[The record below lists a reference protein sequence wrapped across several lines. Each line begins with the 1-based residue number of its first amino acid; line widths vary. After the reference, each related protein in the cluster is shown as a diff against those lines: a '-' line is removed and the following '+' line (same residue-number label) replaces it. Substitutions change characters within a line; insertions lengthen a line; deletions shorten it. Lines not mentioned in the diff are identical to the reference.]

1 MIAPFEGPPRN
12 RMSQPRPRQP
22 KERQP
27 KGRPGPQSP
36 AARWTLRGLV
46 TLPLV
51 GLTVSAG
58 VYFASVYHLLR
69 AHLVPIAEAE
79 LTRQTGHEVRIGG
92 ADFSRRGA
100 LVLTDIAIANRA
112 TFAAGGGEATLAAR
126 RLTIDYNLRSL
137 IFDSGNAAHAL
148 GDITLEQPTLL
159 VERLSSTQFN
169 FSDFL
174 KPKTTKTSK
183 PFVGRI
189 LVHNGLLR
197 FRDFNAPDR
206 GKRPALNTLTAV
218 DGTIDF
224 FSTRNVYF
232 DVRGRGA
239 SAENRFDSLLV
250 NGDVSRLVAGR
261 YRGHVVAANADAA
274 YWTDYF
280 KAFPQ
285 ARIIRGRADAD
296 VSLANEGVSPPPGRL
311 LDLSGNIAVRHVT
324 ILASNKKLLAQ
335 PLEDL
340 TGTTAFTGAGL
351 SLDAHGRVAGQ
362 LLAVAGTVFDFQHPQ
377 VAVSA
382 SSPRLDPV
390 RLAAALPV
398 LKLPPGFKVSPGPV
412 RASFTGTPGNP
423 TITVSATVP
432 AVVYL
437 GNQATNLVAQATY
450 ANKILSIPTATFRL
464 NGTGQAALRG
474 TVGTTGA
481 KPVLLL
487 AGTVR
492 GVDLARLR
500 LPPAVKAKNLNL
512 GGLADVQFL
521 ADNRGRPLS
530 VVANVSAAN
539 LHLRQTTLRSLAGR
553 VAWTQGG
560 AITLTRLVARDA
572 GGTAA
577 ASGTIP
583 VGGAAGRWNLNVR
596 TAGLDIAGLL
606 RPYSRVA
613 LSGRAAFDGK
623 VVGPASAPQVVGAVR
638 LIEPRFGRYAA
649 DLVTGNL
656 TAGLDG
662 VRLGDVTLRRFPTE
676 ARLDGTVTQL
686 SGTNPL
692 LALKVHL
699 SEGDVADFL
708 HLAESASAPSPKTAR
723 TLTASLPNL
732 TGTATGDFRITG
744 RLKAPAVSG
753 HAGVTDATV
762 GNYRL
767 DRVAADIHY
776 ADGVLRVENGVIQSE
791 AATLRAGGERTA
803 GGILRARFT
812 ASGLDLARFDSLL
825 KPYADVE
832 GTLALAGR
840 FDGTPQVPHVALTS
854 VTVPDLVVDGQ
865 TFAPLSLAGRYD
877 DGVLTQTGLPWRFLV
892 SAPTDYAGEAGGPV
906 EYDVNALRLTLPN
919 LGHPQRGGAISLAAA
934 IPTAAPERLSHVFA
948 TLRAGQFAR
957 TPAGR
962 KFLAQLAG
970 LPQPIAGTFALPRVT
985 LNGPLTALT
994 ARADLSAQTLTLG
1007 ETKVSGLTA
1016 SLAYTAGARPSGAVT
1031 AGATNLLLGGVP
1043 IGAASADVDYRDRTV
1058 TVHQLRATNE
1068 RAFLNASGK
1077 ANLDGAITAS
1087 LDASNIPLAP
1097 LRLAPYFNPQD
1108 NDLAHARQATLDAAL
1123 GALPREIS
1131 ALSVNV
1137 SGPTRSPNLVGSVS
1151 LSNPEGSA
1159 LKAAA
1164 PKAASGKKASGKG
1177 GPGKEVVS
1185 ADAPAYA
1192 LDSVRSGT
1200 ITLASSAPDAP
1211 KVLTVSDLS
1220 AFKNGRLV
1228 ATLAGSLPLLDA
1240 AKPEEAARLPDRDLH
1255 AVLNV
1260 QDLAA
1265 LAGFA
1270 PGALDP
1276 KKTGGRLSVNANF
1289 GGGGLTGLATITN
1302 ASVGLADFDTSVN
1315 KINGIVVLTDNK
1327 ATIQSFTGQSSK
1339 GGGFSLAGGAAL
1351 LGSQSLNLRLT
1362 ARDLG
1367 VDENSKQNALAKS
1380 FGSALKATINGAL
1393 TVAGPFLT
1401 PAIATPPDAPIVI
1414 SNAAGTLP
1422 SPTGGADDVK
1432 KPSKFNPSFD
1442 VALQL
1447 GGGRTKTVR
1456 VQGGLLQAEA
1466 SGRVRLQGRLSA
1478 PRFGG
1483 TLRIARGQ
1491 FVLPPSTLLKI
1502 VKPRDTGSL
1511 SLGGNVNNYVTV
1523 EYPREDENGV
1533 PGVQTNVNIWAQTT
1547 VSPSQA
1553 TLAQYRSVAGN
1564 GIGET
1569 APQGNTALA
1578 GGSPLGGARQRYTI
1592 TVHIYGLLGSTDP
1605 AKLHTDFSSSPGGL
1619 TKAQMVA
1626 ALVPASALVAAAG
1639 GGAGGQ
1645 NILEDQFKTA
1655 LANVAIPTLLTPITQ
1670 SVASALGLEDVNVT
1684 YDPSQ
1689 PVFVTVTK
1697 QIGPKLEVIFSRS
1710 FGARG
1715 ATDQTLLPPQYTLK
1729 LGYDITSR
1737 YRIGV
1742 STDDQKNNTVT
1753 LEGVLRF

>member
-1 MIAPFEGPPRN
+1 M
-12 RMSQPRPRQP
+12 
-22 KERQP
+22 
-27 KGRPGPQSP
+27 
-36 AARWTLRGLV
+36 RGLV

-51 GLTVSAG
+51 GLSVSAG

-92 ADFSRRGA
+92 ADFSRRGV
-100 LVLTDIAIANRA
+100 LVLTDIAVANKA
-112 TFAAGGGEATLAAR
+112 TFAAGRGEATLAAR
-126 RLTIDYNLRSL
+126 RLTVDYNLHSL

-148 GDITLEQPTLL
+148 GDITLDRPSLL
-159 VERLSSTQFN
+159 VERLSSTKFN

-174 KPKTTKTSK
+174 KPKTTQTSK

-206 GKRPALNTLTAV
+206 GKRPALSTLTSV
-218 DGTIDF
+218 EGTADF

-232 DVRGRGA
+232 DVCGHGTA
-239 SAENRFDSLLV
+239 AENRFDNLLV

-261 YRGHVVAANADAA
+261 YRGHVVATNADAA

-296 VSLANEGVSPPPGRL
+296 VSLANLGVTPPPGRL

-324 ILASNKKLLAQ
+324 ILASDKKLLAL

-340 TGTTAFTGAGL
+340 TGTAAFTGAGL
-351 SLDAHGRVAGQ
+351 SLDAHALLAGQ
-362 LLAVAGTVFDFQHPQ
+362 SLSVAGTVFDFHSPQ
-377 VAVSA
+377 VAVTA

-398 LKLPPGFKVSPGPV
+398 LNLPPGLTVSPGPV

-423 TITVSATVP
+423 TITVSATAP
-432 AVVYL
+432 AVVYA
-437 GNQATNLVAQATY
+437 GNQATNLTAQATY
-450 ANKILSIPTATFRL
+450 ANKILSIPAATFRL
-464 NGTGQAALRG
+464 NGTGQAALQG
-474 TVGTTGA
+474 TVDTTGA

-487 AGTVR
+487 AGAVR

-500 LPPAVKAKNLNL
+500 LPPTVKVKLNL

-521 ADNRGRPLS
+521 ADNQGRPLS

-539 LHLRQTTLRSLAGR
+539 LHIRETTLRSLAGR
-553 VAWTQGG
+553 VAWTQGKD
-560 AITLTRLVARDA
+560 ITLTRLVARDA
-572 GGTAA
+572 GGMAA
-577 ASGTIP
+577 VSGTIP
-583 VGGAAGRWNLNVR
+583 AGGAAGRWNLNVR
-596 TAGLDIAGLL
+596 TAGLDIAALL

-623 VVGPASAPQVVGAVR
+623 VVGPANAPQVVGAAR

-656 TAGLDG
+656 TVGLNG
-662 VRLGDVTLRRFPTE
+662 VRLQDVTLRRFPTE

-686 SGTNPL
+686 SGTNPA
-692 LALKVHL
+692 LALNVHL

-723 TLTASLPNL
+723 ALTASLPNL
-732 TGTATGDFRITG
+732 SGTATGDFRITG
-744 RLKAPAVSG
+744 RLKTLVVSG

-762 GNYRL
+762 GDYRL
-767 DRVAADIHY
+767 DRVAADVHY
-776 ADGVLRVENGVIQSE
+776 ANGVLRVENGVVRSE
-791 AATLRAGGERTA
+791 AATLRASGERTA
-803 GGILRARFT
+803 GGILRARFA

-825 KPYADVE
+825 KPSADVD
-832 GTLALAGR
+832 GTLAFTGR
-840 FDGTPQVPHVALTS
+840 FDGTPAAPHVVLSAL
-854 VTVPDLVVDGQ
+854 TVPDLVVDEQ

-877 DGVLTQTGLPWRFLV
+877 DGVLTQTGAPWRFIV
-892 SAPTDYAGEAGGPV
+892 APPTDYAGEAGGSV
-906 EYDVNALRLTLPN
+906 EYDVNALRLTLPTPA
-919 LGHPQRGGAISLAAA
+919 HPQRAASLALSAA
-934 IPTAAPERLSHVFA
+934 IPAAAPERLSHVFA
-948 TLRAGQFAR
+948 TIRAGRFAR

-962 KFLAQLAG
+962 KLLAQLAN
-970 LPQPIAGTFALPRVT
+970 LPQPISGTFALPRVT
-985 LNGPLTALT
+985 VDGPLTALT

-1007 ETKVSGLTA
+1007 ETKVGGLTA
-1016 SLAYTAGARPSGAVT
+1016 SLAYTAGTRPSGSVT
-1031 AGATNLLLGGVP
+1031 AGATSLLAAGVL

-1058 TVHQLRATNE
+1058 TVHHLRATSE

-1077 ANLDGAITAS
+1077 ASLDGDLAAS
-1087 LDASNIPLAP
+1087 LDASNIPLALLGTAFP
-1097 LRLAPYFNPQD
+1097 AAAPY
-1108 NDLAHARQATLDAAL
+1108 LR
-1123 GALPREIS
+1123 ALPREVS
-1131 ALSVNV
+1131 ALSVNA

-1151 LSNPEGSA
+1151 LSNPEGPAPNAAGGKGTSG
-1159 LKAAA
+1159 KAAA
-1164 PKAASGKKASGKG
+1164 G
-1177 GPGKEVVS
+1177 

-1192 LDSVRSGT
+1192 LDSIRTGA

-1228 ATLAGSLPLLDA
+1228 ATLSGSLPVVTAANLGDA
-1240 AKPEEAARLPDRDLH
+1240 SRGAARLPDQDLH
-1255 AVLNV
+1255 AVLKV
-1260 QDLAA
+1260 QDLSA
-1265 LAGFA
+1265 LAGFS
-1270 PGALDP
+1270 PGAVDP
-1276 KKTGGRLSVNANF
+1276 KKTGGQFSLTANF
-1289 GGGGLTGLATITN
+1289 GGGGLSGLATITN
-1302 ASVGLADFDTSVN
+1302 ASVGLANFDTSVN
-1315 KINGIVVLTDNK
+1315 KINGIVVLANNK
-1327 ATIQSFTGQSSK
+1327 AAIQSFTGQSSK
-1339 GGGFSLAGGAAL
+1339 GGGFALAGSATL
-1351 LGSQSLNLRLT
+1351 LGTQSLDLRLT
-1362 ARDLG
+1362 AKDLG
-1367 VDENSKQNALAKS
+1367 VDENSKQNVLYQKFS
-1380 FGSALKATINGAL
+1380 SVLKATVNGSL
-1393 TVAGPFLT
+1393 SVVGPFLT
-1401 PAIATPPDAPIVI
+1401 PAVTTPPAAPIVI
-1414 SNAAGTLP
+1414 SSATATLP
-1422 SPTGGADDVK
+1422 SPSEAAAGPGGPPAFD
-1432 KPSKFNPSFD
+1432 PTFD
-1442 VALQL
+1442 VTLQL
-1447 GGGRTKTVR
+1447 GGGRTKTIR

-1466 SGRVRLQGRLSA
+1466 SGAVRLQGRLTA

-1483 TLRIARGQ
+1483 TLSVARGQ
-1491 FVLPPSTLLKI
+1491 FILPPTTLLKI
-1502 VKPRDTGSL
+1502 VKPRETDAGSL
-1511 SLGGNVNNYVTV
+1511 NGNGNNSVTV
-1523 EYPREDENGV
+1523 AYPREDENGV
-1533 PGVQTNVNIWAQTT
+1533 PGLQTNVNIWAQTT
-1547 VSPSQA
+1547 VSPTQA

-1569 APQGNTALA
+1569 APQGNTAFS
-1578 GGSPLGGARQRYTI
+1578 GNSPLGGGRQRYTI

-1605 AKLHTDFSSSPGGL
+1605 AKLHDDFYSSPGGL

-1645 NILEDQFKTA
+1645 NLLEDQFKTA

-1684 YDPSQ
+1684 YDPNQ

-1697 QIGPKLEVIFSRS
+1697 QIGPKLEVTFSRS

-1729 LGYDITSR
+1729 LGYDITNR

-1742 STDDQKNNTVT
+1742 STDDRKNNAVT
-1753 LEGVLRF
+1753 LEGVIRF

>member
-1 MIAPFEGPPRN
+1 
-12 RMSQPRPRQP
+12 MSQPRQRQP

-27 KGRPGPQSP
+27 RGRPGPKLP
-36 AARWTLRGLV
+36 AAARWTLRGLA

-58 VYFASVYHLLR
+58 VYSASVFHLLR

-100 LVLTDIAIANRA
+100 LVLSDIAVADKA
-112 TFAAGGGEATLAAR
+112 TFAAGNGEATLAAK
-126 RLTIDYNLRSL
+126 RLTVDYNLHSL

-148 GDITLEQPTLL
+148 GDITLDQPTVL
-159 VERLSSTQFN
+159 VERLSSTRFN

-174 KPKTTKTSK
+174 KPKTKTTTK

-189 LVHNGLLR
+189 LVHDGTLR

-218 DGTIDF
+218 EGTADF

-239 SAENRFDSLLV
+239 RAENRFDALAVS
-250 NGDVSRLVAGR
+250 GDVSRQVAGR
-261 YRGHVVAANADAA
+261 YRGHIVATDADAA

-311 LDLSGNIAVRHVT
+311 LDLSGNVAVRHVT
-324 ILASNKKLLAQ
+324 ILASDKKILAQ

-351 SLDAHGRVAGQ
+351 SLDARARVAGQ
-362 LLAVAGTVFDFQHPQ
+362 LLAVAGTVFDFKHPQ
-377 VAVSA
+377 IAATA

-423 TITVSATVP
+423 TITVNAALP
-432 AVVYL
+432 AVVYA
-437 GNQATNLVAQATY
+437 GNRATNLVAQATY
-450 ANKILSIPTATFRL
+450 ANRVLSIPTATFRL

-474 TVGTTGA
+474 TVDTAGA

-487 AGTVR
+487 AGVAR

-500 LPPAVKAKNLNL
+500 LPPAAQAKGLNL

-521 ADNRGRPLS
+521 ADNLKRPLS

-539 LHLRQTTLRSLAGR
+539 LHVRRTTLRSLAGR

-560 AITLTRLVARDA
+560 AITLTRLVARDPS
-572 GGTAA
+572 GTASV
-577 ASGTIP
+577 SGTVP
-583 VGGAAGRWNLNVR
+583 GGASGRWNLNVR
-596 TAGLDIAGLL
+596 TAGLDVAGLL
-606 RPYSRVA
+606 RPYAKVA
-613 LSGRAAFDGK
+613 LSGRAAFDGR
-623 VVGPASAPQVVGAVR
+623 VVGAANAPHFVGAAR

-649 DLVTGNL
+649 DLATGNL

-662 VRLGDVTLRRFPTE
+662 VRLRDVTLRRFPTE
-676 ARLDGTVTQL
+676 ARLDGAVTQL
-686 SGTNPL
+686 SGADPV
-692 LALKVHL
+692 LALRVHL

-732 TGTATGDFRITG
+732 SGTATGDFHITG
-744 RLKAPAVSG
+744 RLKSPVVSG

-762 GNYRL
+762 GDYRL
-767 DRVAADIHY
+767 DQVAADLRY
-776 ADGVLRVENGVIQSE
+776 ADGVLSVRNGFARSE
-791 AATLRAGGERTA
+791 AATLRASGERTA
-803 GGILRARFT
+803 GGILRARFA
-812 ASGLDLARFDSLL
+812 ASGLDLARFDPQL
-825 KPYADVE
+825 KPYADVD
-832 GTLALAGR
+832 GTLAFAGR
-840 FDGTPQVPHVALTS
+840 FDGTPQAPHVALTS
-854 VTVPDLVVDGQ
+854 VAVPDLVVDGQ
-865 TFAPLSLAGRYD
+865 AFAPLSLAGRYD
-877 DGVLTQTGLPWRFLV
+877 DGVLTQTGLPWRFIV
-892 SAPTDYAGEAGGPV
+892 SPPTDYVGEAGGPV

-919 LGHPQRGGAISLAAA
+919 LGHPRRGANVSLSAA
-934 IPTAAPERLSHVFA
+934 IPLSAPERLSHVFA
-948 TLRAGQFAR
+948 TIRASRFAQ

-962 KFLAQLAG
+962 ALLAQIAN
-970 LPQPIAGTFALPRVT
+970 LPQPISGTLALPRVT
-985 LNGPLTALT
+985 VDGPPDALT
-994 ARADLSAQTLTLG
+994 ARAELSAQTLTLG
-1007 ETKVSGLTA
+1007 ETKVGGLTA
-1016 SLAYTAGARPSGAVT
+1016 SLAYTSGARPSGSLT
-1031 AGATNLLLGGVP
+1031 ASATSLLAAGVP
-1043 IGAASADVDYRDRTV
+1043 IGAVTADADYRDRIV
-1058 TVHQLRATNE
+1058 TLHRLRATGG
-1068 RAFLNASGK
+1068 RAFLNASGT
-1077 ANLDGAITAS
+1077 ANLDGSVAAS

-1097 LRLAPYFNPQD
+1097 LGLLPYFNPAD
-1108 NDLAHARQATLDAAL
+1108 VALARTRQATRDALL
-1123 GALPREIS
+1123 GVLPREVT
-1131 ALSVNV
+1131 ALSVNA
-1137 SGPTRSPNLVGSVS
+1137 SGPTRSPNLVGSIS

-1159 LKAAA
+1159 PTAA
-1164 PKAASGKKASGKG
+1164 PPKVAAGKKASGKG
-1177 GPGKEVVS
+1177 AAVNA
-1185 ADAPAYA
+1185 ADAAGAPAYA
-1192 LDSVRSGT
+1192 LDSIRSGA
-1200 ITLASSAPDAP
+1200 ITLASTAPDAP

-1220 AFKNGRLV
+1220 AFKGGRLV
-1228 ATLAGSLPLLDA
+1228 ATLSGSLPLISA
-1240 AKPEEAARLPDRDLH
+1240 AGLGAAARLPDQDLH

-1276 KKTGGRLSVNANF
+1276 KKTGGRLSVTANF
-1289 GGGGLTGLATITN
+1289 GGGGLTGLATITD
-1302 ASVGLADFDTSVN
+1302 ASVGLAGFDTSVN
-1315 KINGIVVLTDNK
+1315 KINGIVVLADNK
-1327 ATIQSFTGQSSK
+1327 AKVQSFTGRSSK
-1339 GGGFSLAGGAAL
+1339 GGGFSLAGDAAL
-1351 LGSQSLNLRLT
+1351 SGSQSLNLHLT
-1362 ARDLG
+1362 AKDLG
-1367 VDENSKQNALAKS
+1367 VDENSKQNVLAKS

-1401 PAIATPPDAPIVI
+1401 PAVTTPSNAPIVV
-1414 SNAAGTLP
+1414 SDATGTLP
-1422 SPTGGADDVK
+1422 TPTGGAEEAK
-1432 KPSKFNPSFD
+1432 EPSKFNPSFD
-1442 VALQL
+1442 VSLQL
-1447 GGGRTKTVR
+1447 GGGRSKTVR

-1466 SGRVRLQGRLSA
+1466 AGRLRLQGSLASPQFR
-1478 PRFGG
+1478 G
-1483 TLRIARGQ
+1483 TLRVDRGQ

-1502 VKPRDTGSL
+1502 VKPRDTEAISM
-1511 SLGGNVNNYVTV
+1511 GGNANNYVSV
-1523 EYPREDENGV
+1523 EYPRLDENGV
-1533 PGVQTNVNIWAQTT
+1533 PGLQTNVNVWAQAT
-1547 VSPSQA
+1547 VSPTQA
-1553 TLAQYRSVAGN
+1553 SLAQYRSVAGN
-1564 GIGET
+1564 EVGEA
-1569 APQGNTALA
+1569 APQGNAA
-1578 GGSPLGGARQRYTI
+1578 FGGSSPLGGGRQRYTI
-1592 TVHIYGLLGSTDP
+1592 TVHVYGLLGSTDP
-1605 AKLHTDFSSSPGGL
+1605 AKLHDDFFSSPGGL

-1645 NILEDQFKTA
+1645 NVLEDQFKTA
-1655 LANVAIPTLLTPITQ
+1655 LANVAIPTLLTPITE

-1684 YDPSQ
+1684 YDPNQ

-1710 FGARG
+1710 FGSRG
-1715 ATDQTLLPPQYTLK
+1715 VTDQTLLPPQYTLK
-1729 LGYDITSR
+1729 LGYDITNR
-1737 YRIGV
+1737 YRLGV
-1742 STDDQKNNTVT
+1742 STDDQKNKTVT

>member
-1 MIAPFEGPPRN
+1 
-12 RMSQPRPRQP
+12 MSQPRQRQP

-27 KGRPGPQSP
+27 RGRPGPKLP
-36 AARWTLRGLV
+36 AAARWTLRGLV

-100 LVLTDIAIANRA
+100 LVLTDIAVANKA
-112 TFAAGGGEATLAAR
+112 TFAAGGGEAALAAR
-126 RLTIDYNLRSL
+126 RLTIDYNLHSL

-159 VERLSSTQFN
+159 VERYPGRFN
-169 FSDFL
+169 FSDFF
-174 KPKTTKTSK
+174 KPKTKTTTK
-183 PFVGRI
+183 PFVGRV

-218 DGTIDF
+218 EGTADF

-232 DVRGRGA
+232 DVHGRGA
-239 SAENRFDSLLV
+239 SADNRFDGLVV

-261 YRGHVVAANADAA
+261 YRGHVVATNADAA

-285 ARIIRGRADAD
+285 ARIIQGRADAD
-296 VSLANEGVSPPPGRL
+296 VSLANEGVTPPPGRL
-311 LDLSGNIAVRHVT
+311 LDLSGNLAVRHVT

-377 VAVSA
+377 VAVTA
-382 SSPRLDPV
+382 SSPRLDPAC
-390 RLAAALPV
+390 LAAALPV

-412 RASFTGTPGNP
+412 RASFTGTPGSP
-423 TITVSATVP
+423 TITVSATLP
-432 AVVYL
+432 AVVYA
-437 GNQATNLVAQATY
+437 GNQATNLVTQVTY

-464 NGTGQAALRG
+464 NGTGRAALRG
-474 TVGTTGA
+474 TVDTTGA

-487 AGTVR
+487 AGAVR

-521 ADNRGRPLS
+521 ADNQGRPFS

-560 AITLTRLVARDA
+560 AVTLTRVVAAD
-572 GGTAA
+572 
-577 ASGTIP
+577 ASGMAAVSGTTP
-583 VGGAAGRWNLNVR
+583 TGAAGRWNLSVR

-623 VVGPASAPQVVGAVR
+623 VVGPANAPHLVGAAR

-656 TAGLDG
+656 TAGLAD
-662 VRLGDVTLRRFPTE
+662 VRLQDVTVRRFPTE

-686 SGTNPL
+686 SGTDPV
-692 LALKVHL
+692 LALNVHL

-732 TGTATGDFRITG
+732 SGTATGDFHITG
-744 RLKAPAVSG
+744 RLKSPVVSG
-753 HAGVTDATV
+753 HAGVVDATV

-767 DRVAADIHY
+767 DQVAADIHY
-776 ADGVLRVENGVIQSE
+776 ANGILRVQNGVLRSD
-791 AATLRAGGERTA
+791 AATLRASGERTA
-803 GGILRARFT
+803 SGLLRARFA

-825 KPYADVE
+825 KPSADVE
-832 GTLALAGR
+832 GTLAFAGR
-840 FDGTPQVPHVALTS
+840 FDGTPQAPHIALTS
-854 VTVPDLVVDGQ
+854 ATVPDLIVDEQ

-877 DGVLTQTGLPWRFLV
+877 DGVLTQTGAPWRFIV
-892 SAPTDYAGEAGGPV
+892 SPPTDYVGEAGGPV
-906 EYDVNALRLTLPN
+906 EYDVNALRLTLRTPA
-919 LGHPQRGGAISLAAA
+919 HPRRIGALTLAAA
-934 IPTAAPERLSHVFA
+934 IPAAAPERLSHVFA
-948 TLRAGQFAR
+948 TLRASQFAR

-962 KFLAQLAG
+962 TFLTHLAD
-970 LPQPIAGTFALPRVT
+970 LPQPISGTFALPRVT
-985 LNGPLTALT
+985 VDGPLDALR
-994 ARADLSAQTLTLG
+994 ARAALSAQTLTLG
-1007 ETKVSGLTA
+1007 ETKVGGLTA
-1016 SLAYTAGARPSGAVT
+1016 SLAYTGGTRPSGSVT
-1031 AGATNLLLGGVP
+1031 ASATSLLAAGVP
-1043 IGAASADVDYRDRTV
+1043 IGAATADVDYHDRIV

-1068 RAFLNASGK
+1068 RAFLNASGT
-1077 ANLDGAITAS
+1077 ADLDGDITAS
-1087 LDASNIPLAP
+1087 LDASNVPLAP
-1097 LRLAPYFNPQD
+1097 LGLLPYFNPPD
-1108 NDLAHARQATLDAAL
+1108 ADLARARQATRNAAL

-1131 ALSVNV
+1131 ALSVSA
-1137 SGPTRSPNLVGSVS
+1137 SGPTRSPNLIGSVS

-1159 LKAAA
+1159 PRVVA
-1164 PKAASGKKASGKG
+1164 PKVAAGKKRSGRASSGKANADKANADKATG
-1177 GPGKEVVS
+1177 G
-1185 ADAPAYA
+1185 ADVPVYA
-1192 LDSVRSGT
+1192 LDSIRSGT
-1200 ITLASSAPDAP
+1200 ITLASATPGAP

-1220 AFKNGRLV
+1220 AFKGGRLV
-1228 ATLAGSLPLLDA
+1228 ATLSGSLPLISA
-1240 AKPEEAARLPDRDLH
+1240 ANVGAARLPDQDLH
-1255 AVLNV
+1255 AVLKV

-1276 KKTGGRLSVNANF
+1276 EKTGGQLSVTANF

-1315 KINGIVVLTDNK
+1315 KINGIVVLADNK
-1327 ATIQSFTGQSSK
+1327 AVIQSFTGQSSK
-1339 GGGFSLAGGAAL
+1339 GGGFTLAGGAGL
-1351 LGSQSLNLRLT
+1351 LGSQGLNLRLT
-1362 ARDLG
+1362 AKDLG
-1367 VDENSKQNALAKS
+1367 VDENSKQNVLAKS

-1393 TVAGPFLT
+1393 TVVGPFLT
-1401 PAIATPPDAPIVI
+1401 PAIAALPDAPIVI
-1414 SNAAGTLP
+1414 SNATGTLP
-1422 SPTGGADDVK
+1422 SPAGGADDVK
-1432 KPSKFNPSFD
+1432 TRSKFNPSFD
-1442 VALQL
+1442 VSVQL
-1447 GGGRTKTVR
+1447 GGGRTKTIR

-1466 SGRVRLQGRLSA
+1466 SGRVRLQGSLAA
-1478 PRFGG
+1478 PQFRG
-1483 TLRIARGQ
+1483 TLRVDRGQ

-1502 VKPRDTGSL
+1502 VKPRDTEAISM
-1511 SLGGNVNNYVTV
+1511 GGNGNNSVSV
-1523 EYPREDENGV
+1523 EYPRLDENGV
-1533 PGVQTNVNIWAQTT
+1533 PGLQTNVNIWAQTT
-1547 VSPSQA
+1547 VSPTQA

-1564 GIGET
+1564 GIGEA
-1569 APQGNTALA
+1569 APKGNTAFS
-1578 GGSPLGGARQRYTI
+1578 GNSPLGGGRQRYTI

-1605 AKLHTDFSSSPGGL
+1605 KKLQVKPFSSPGGL
-1619 TKAQMVA
+1619 SDAQIFA
-1626 ALVPASALVAAAG
+1626 ALVPASALLAAA

-1645 NILEDQFKTA
+1645 NVLEDQFKNA
-1655 LANVAIPTLLTPITQ
+1655 LANVAIPTLLTPITE

-1684 YDPSQ
+1684 YDPNQ

-1697 QIGPKLEVIFSRS
+1697 QIGPKLEVTFSRS

-1729 LGYDITSR
+1729 LGYDITNR

-1742 STDDQKNNTVT
+1742 STDDRKNNAVT
-1753 LEGVLRF
+1753 LEGVIRF